1 MPELSSGP
9 WSWAPHT
16 ALPLGT
22 WVRSCPHPW
31 CWSSTT
37 AAQLPPMVL
46 YISGPSLLLPADQDL
61 LADSRTAMFSGGTG
75 TCLLLTG
82 DLVMTLQQCPLLR
95 STGADCTTSEGM
107 SNQEKKAD
115 AKPLNQGHNRSSWL
129 ASSLNPPTPS
139 PEGKG
144 HFPPPPLQPQAGSAA
159 GCAPSLGGKHGE
171 RHFSCYSTGCAFH
184 FPCLRAL
191 RVVVGC
197 SRWWVIFF

>member
-75 TCLLLTG
+75 MCLLLTG

-144 HFPPPPLQPQAGSAA
+144 HFPPPPRCSPRLALLLVVLESWRQAW
-159 GCAPSLGGKHGE
+159 GK
-171 RHFSCYSTGCAFH
+171 
-184 FPCLRAL
+184 AL
-191 RVVVGC
+191 
-197 SRWWVIFF
+197 FLL